1 MPNHTGRGWFL
12 PGNKGN
18 PHARGRAKRCV
29 ERRYLQITV
38 GTVSPEDWRDIVT
51 RAVQDAKAGD
61 HQARSWLSKHLLGDE
76 PLALLELLDEV
87 EELRAMVLE
96 QERQQQAQ
104 VNGQQHWEP
113 RHLGGN
119 GNGDGSDEADQ
130 GRQGRD
136 HSGGGGNDPGDLGG
150 DWTDPGPVG
159 ADRRGGSGLPPLF

>member
-1 MPNHTGRGWFL
+1 MSDRNSNGRFA
-12 PGNKGN
+12 PGNPGNRHAKGR
-18 PHARGRAKRCV
+18 PKRAV

-87 EELRAMVLE
+87 EELRTMVLAP
-96 QERQQQAQ
+96 QRQQQAQ
-104 VNGQQHWEP
+104 VSGQQHWEP

-136 HSGGGGNDPGDLGG
+136 QGGDGGNDPGDLGG
-150 DWTDPGPVG
+150 DWTDPGPGG